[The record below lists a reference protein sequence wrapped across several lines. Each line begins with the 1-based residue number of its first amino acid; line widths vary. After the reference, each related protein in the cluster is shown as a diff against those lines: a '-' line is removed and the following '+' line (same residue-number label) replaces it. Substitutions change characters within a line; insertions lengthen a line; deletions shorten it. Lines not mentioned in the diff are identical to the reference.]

1 MTDARNYR
9 VTETLRNGVE
19 ICIRSACP
27 DDTDRV
33 VEAFHELDP
42 ASVYLRFFSA
52 KKEISA
58 AELQRFREMDFR
70 TRVVLFGT
78 VQRDEREIII
88 ASGTYIREGED
99 AAEVA
104 FVVEEDYHGLGIARR
119 LLQHL
124 ANIAV
129 DAGVR
134 RFTAEVLPHNAAMLS
149 VFERCGW
156 PVRTRNDHGVMHVDL
171 VLDKTGP
178 G

>member
-1 MTDARNYR
+1 MIDARNFR
-9 VTETLRNGVE
+9 VVETLRNGVE
-19 ICIRSACP
+19 ICIRSARP
-27 DDTDRV
+27 DDTDRL

-42 ASVYLRFFSA
+42 ESVFLRFFCS
-52 KKEISA
+52 KKELSA
-58 AELQRFREMDFR
+58 TELQRFREIDFS

-78 VQRDEREIII
+78 VQRDGRETII
-88 ASGTYIREGED
+88 ASGTYVRSGED

-124 ANIAV
+124 ADIAV

-134 RFTAEVLPHNAAMLS
+134 RFTAEVLPNNAAMLS
-149 VFERCGW
+149 VFKRCGW
-156 PVRTRNDHGVMHVDL
+156 PVRSRAEHGVMHIDMA
-171 VLDKTGP
+171 LDTAGP

>member
-1 MTDARNYR
+1 MIDARNYR
-9 VTETLRNGVE
+9 VVETLRNGVQL
-19 ICIRSACP
+19 CIRSARP
-27 DDTDRV
+27 DDTDRL

-42 ASVYLRFFSA
+42 ASVYLRFFCP
-52 KKEISA
+52 KKELSA
-58 AELQRFREMDFR
+58 AELQRFREIDFR

-88 ASGTYIREGED
+88 ASGTYIRSDED

-119 LLQHL
+119 LLKHL
-124 ANIAV
+124 ANVAV

-156 PVRTRNDHGVMHVDL
+156 PVRTRADHGVIQIEL
-171 VLDKTGP
+171 ALDKTGP